1 MNKKILFLIFVSVL
15 AGLNVGSIRRS
26 EDPVRDTQTNPILY
40 EQKKEEEKD
49 GKKGPLMYHVKN
61 VPREGF
67 LIDPPIEKEKTD
79 SSAKTVAVE
88 AASPAGTSSWW
99 EEEPKD
105 PQTDSHAEAVS
116 EPLPE
121 IPPETEKVLNEEVV
135 EEPAAESKTEDAA
148 STKKEEDTWW

>member
-1 MNKKILFLIFVSVL
+1 MNKRAVFLIFVSVL
-15 AGLNVGSIRRS
+15 AGLNVGTIRRS

-79 SSAKTVAVE
+79 SSIKASAVE
-88 AASPAGTSSWW
+88 ATSPTGTASWW

-105 PQTDSHAEAVS
+105 PQTASPAEVVP
-116 EPLPE
+116 EPLPKT
-121 IPPETEKVLNEEVV
+121 PPETEQVLSEEGSEQPV
-135 EEPAAESKTEDAA
+135 EESKTENPT
-148 STKKEEDTWW
+148 SSKGEDSWW